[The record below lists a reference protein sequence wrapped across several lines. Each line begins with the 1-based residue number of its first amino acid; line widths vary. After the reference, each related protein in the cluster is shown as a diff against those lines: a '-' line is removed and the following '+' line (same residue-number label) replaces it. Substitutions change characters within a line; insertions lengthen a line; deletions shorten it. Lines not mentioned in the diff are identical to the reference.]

1 MLIKFHYIVKAPAI
15 CKGALS
21 PCLAMSKVWSQQGGR
36 SASSFL
42 NVHYFQPLDV
52 HVPSFGL
59 QKHTRAASACVTGII
74 IQVVDTKKLS
84 TQNEHS

>member
-1 MLIKFHYIVKAPAI
+1 MLIKFHYIVKALAI
-15 CKGALS
+15 CKGVLS
-21 PCLAMSKVWSQQGGR
+21 PCLATSKVWSQQEGK